1 MKPNLRLDHSIIL
14 ARQDETVHAILEL
27 TAPPAPALE
36 RPPLDIALVI
46 DRSGS
51 MEGRP
56 LDSVR
61 KAVLELLRVAGP
73 NDRIAVVTFDTAV
86 DTVLPLE
93 HHDASAVAAR
103 IRAIHSGGSTNLSAG
118 WLKGVEILTSTKRA
132 EAIARVVV
140 LTDGHANAG
149 VTEPDAL
156 CTMVR
161 GATDHGVTTSI
172 IGFADGHDENLI
184 AALADAGQGNDYWCA
199 GPDQA
204 LNVFTAEFAG
214 LASVVAQNLS
224 VEVRPTVATAAFECL
239 NEFDSASVPG
249 NETARVIN
257 IGDAYGDEVRRLALR
272 FALRPVST
280 TDEVLIAELVVR
292 WASTVGAVSL
302 HELTIPITVNSVSF
316 ETERPGPDPDVVE
329 HIVRLE
335 AADDRRRAIEAA
347 RKNRFDEA
355 RRLAHRAADKL
366 IGVGADPDE
375 VRELMRFAADIEHT
389 DEMTIKGMRSAS
401 RQTNKGRRSRFDPNS
416 PF

>member
-1 MKPNLRLDHSIIL
+1 MKPNLRLDHSIIV
-14 ARQDETVHAILEL
+14 ARQDEIIHAVLEL
-27 TAPPAPALE
+27 TAPSAPALE

-61 KAVLELLRVAGP
+61 KAVIELLRVAGA
-73 NDRIAVVTFDTAV
+73 NDRIAVVTFDTTV
-86 DTVLPLE
+86 DVALPLE
-93 HHDASAVAAR
+93 HHDVTAVAAR

-118 WLKGVEILTSTKRA
+118 WLKGVEILTTSKRPD
-132 EAIARVVV
+132 AIARVVL

-149 VTEPDAL
+149 ITAPDAL

-161 GATDHGVTTSI
+161 GATDHGVTTSV

-239 NEFDSASVPG
+239 NEFDSMPVPG
-249 NETARVIN
+249 NEAARVIN

-280 TDEVLIAELVVR
+280 PEEILIAELVVR
-292 WASTVGAVSL
+292 WASTVGSVSL
-302 HELTIPITVNSVSF
+302 HELTIPITVNSVDISS
-316 ETERPGPDPDVVE
+316 ERPGPDPVVVE
-329 HIVRLE
+329 HVLRLE
-335 AADDRRRAIEAA
+335 VADDRRQAIDAV
-347 RKNRFDEA
+347 RQGRYDDA
-355 RRLAHRAADKL
+355 RRLAQRAVDKMVA
-366 IGVGADPDE
+366 IGGDPDE
-375 VRELMRFAADIEHT
+375 IRELMRFAADIESA
-389 DEMTIKGMRSAS
+389 DEMTLKGMQSSS
-401 RQTNKGRRSRFDPNS
+401 RQTNKGRRLRFDPNN
-416 PF
+416 PI